1 MNSYSGQSIQ
11 PLAPFLQSELHL
23 KHFQIGMLS
32 SVFFL
37 GAFFPSIAM
46 GWLVDRLGVYWTMAI
61 GQLVVGSFILSI
73 SLAHSPSTVCGFLFL
88 AGMGGA
94 PINPATGKAVMSWF
108 PIKGRVTAMEVKQ
121 MGIPTGWVLGAA
133 TLPTVAMSLNRR
145 KTFMISG
152 VISLVSV
159 LFYIFFSGFFAIGW
173 NEATDGKLRKKGER
187 NFLRNTK
194 LTHKHVLL
202 K

>member
-37 GAFFPSIAM
+37 GAFFLSIAM
-46 GWLVDRLGVYWTMAI
+46 GWLVDRVEVYWTTAI
-61 GQLVVGSFILSI
+61 SQLVVGSFILSI
-73 SLAHSPSTVCGFLFL
+73 SLAHSFSTVCGFLFL
-88 AGMGGA
+88 AGMGDA
-94 PINPATGKAVMSWF
+94 PINPATGKVVMSWF
-108 PIKGRVTAMEVKQ
+108 PIKGRATAMGVKQ
-121 MGIPTGWVLGAA
+121 MGIPIGGVLGAA

-152 VISLVSV
+152 VISLLSV
-159 LFYIFFSGFFAIGW
+159 LFYLSFSGFFAIGW
-173 NEATDGKLRKKGER
+173 NEATDGRLRKRRGEK
-187 NFLRNTK
+187 FFK
-194 LTHKHVLL
+194 KY
-202 K
+202 KIDS